1 MEIIT
6 VFLFTLVLICFG
18 ISIYTYVCLG
28 KVNYFISELSK
39 MVSRTFREYYKG
51 EDIEP
56 MVINNGIDLVWKGD
70 VEGSFN
76 ENNKQ
81 GFITVMTNEGN
92 INSPI
97 NDVKEA
103 DVIAGKISHL
113 VYEYIK
119 DRDEI

>member
-1 MEIIT
+1 M